1 MKNNTKI
8 LLGVA
13 AAVVVGYVVYNK
25 NKSSEYVDF
34 ASSKPTNSKPTKKK
48 SSFWEFLDKIFSAR
62 AGVYKSGLRK
72 NK

>member
-34 ASSKPTNSKPTKKK
+34 ASSKPTKKK
-48 SSFWEFLDKIFSAR
+48 SSFWEFWDKIFSAR